1 MGRFPP
7 RGLRFLPDHG
17 EPEVSFLGEN
27 EMQEALDFDTIQER
41 RTDELAALLDSRDMK
56 QLQRRMEEMN
66 EFDVA
71 EFLTEIEDNRMPMV
85 FRLLSKETAADVFA
99 NLDAPEQERIINS
112 MTDSELAGI
121 IEELF
126 VDDAVDMMEELPA
139 NVVKRVM
146 RTATPE
152 TRNLINQYLHYP
164 ENSAGTIMTSEFV
177 DLKKYMSVKESFA
190 RIRRIGEDK
199 ETIYVCFV
207 ISADRRLEGIVT
219 VKDLLLADPDTVI
232 EELMDRNVI
241 FATTT
246 EDQESVSEKFSDYD
260 LMAMPVVDK
269 EGRLVGIVTVDD
281 VIDVMEQEATEDI
294 QLMAGMTPSDK
305 PYSRTGPLEMWKN
318 RIPWLMF
325 LMLSATFT
333 SMILTSFED
342 RLSVVAGLIPF
353 IPMLMGTG
361 GNSGAQAATAV
372 IRSLSLGDTEPG
384 DALRVLWKEW
394 RTAIL
399 CGASLAVVNFFKMLL
414 VDGMLL
420 QNPNIT
426 VSVAATVSL
435 SIVFIVM
442 FAKLVGSLLPI
453 GAEKIGLDPAVMANP
468 LISTLTDA
476 VSLLIY
482 IYIAKL
488 ILHI

>member
-1 MGRFPP
+1 M
-7 RGLRFLPDHG
+7 
-17 EPEVSFLGEN
+17 EEN
-27 EMQEALDFDTIQER
+27 EILEAMDYEAIQEKQYG
-41 RTDELAALLDSRDMK
+41 ELSELLEKKDRKAL
-56 QLQRRMEEMN
+56 QQRLEDMN

-71 EFLTEIEDNRMPMV
+71 EFLSQIDDARMPMV
-85 FRLLSKETAADVFA
+85 FRLLSKETAAEVFA
-99 NLDAPEQERIINS
+99 NLEAPEQERIIAAV
-112 MTDSELAGI
+112 TDTELSGL
-121 IEELF
+121 IEEMY
-126 VDDAVDMMEELPA
+126 VDDAVDIMEELPA
-139 NVVKRVM
+139 NVVKRLM
-146 RTATPE
+146 RTATPQ
-152 TRNLINQYLHYP
+152 TRNLINQYLRYP
-164 ENSAGTIMTSEFV
+164 EDSAGSIMTAEFV
-177 DLKKYMSVKESFA
+177 DLKKYMSVKESIA

-207 ISADRRLEGIVT
+207 TNSHRKLEGIVT
-219 VKDLLLADPDTVI
+219 VKDLLLHDDDTII
-232 EELMDRNVI
+232 EELMDRNVV

-294 QLMAGMTPSDK
+294 EKMAGMTPSDK
-305 PYSRTGPLEMWKN
+305 PYSRSAPWEIWKN

-333 SMILTSFED
+333 SMILTSFES
-342 RLSVVAGLIPF
+342 RLAAVAGLVPF

-361 GNSGAQAATAV
+361 GNSGAQSATAV
-372 IRSLSLGDTEPG
+372 IRSLSLGDIEPR

-394 RTAIL
+394 RVAFL
-399 CGASLAVVNFFKMLL
+399 CGLTLATVNFGKMLL
-414 VDGMLL
+414 VDGLL
-420 QNPNIT
+420 LGNANVT
-426 VSVAATVSL
+426 VAVAATVSL

-482 IYIAKL
+482 IFIAKL
-488 ILHI
+488 ILKI

>member
-1 MGRFPP
+1 M
-7 RGLRFLPDHG
+7 
-17 EPEVSFLGEN
+17 EPELVQDGLDY
-27 EMQEALDFDTIQER
+27 EAIQEKR
-41 RTDELAALLDSRDMK
+41 YDELTALLEKKDRK
-56 QLQRRMEEMN
+56 ALQLRLEEMN

-71 EFLTEIEDNRMPMV
+71 EFLTELDDALMLTV
-85 FRLLSKETAADVFA
+85 FRLLSKEMAAEVFA
-99 NLDAPEQERIINS
+99 NLEAPEQERIIS
-112 MTDSELAGI
+112 SITDQELSGI
-121 IEELF
+121 IEELY
-126 VDDAVDMMEELPA
+126 VDDAVDIMEEMPA

-152 TRNLINQYLHYP
+152 TRSLINQYLRYP
-164 ENSAGTIMTSEFV
+164 EDSAGSIMTAEFI
-177 DLKKYMSVKESFA
+177 DLKKYMSVKEAIA

-207 ISADRRLEGIVT
+207 TNASRKLEGIVT
-219 VKDLLLADPDTVI
+219 VKDLLLHDDDTII
-232 EELMDRNVI
+232 EELMDRNVV

-260 LMAMPVVDK
+260 LMAMPVVDL

-294 QLMAGMTPSDK
+294 EKMAGMTPSDK
-305 PYSRTGPLEMWKN
+305 PYSRSAPWEIWKN

-333 SMILTSFED
+333 SMILTSFEA
-342 RLSVVAGLIPF
+342 RLAAVAGLVPF

-372 IRSLSLGDTEPG
+372 IRSLSLGDTEPR

-394 RTAIL
+394 RVAFL
-399 CGASLAVVNFFKMLL
+399 CGLSLSVVNFGKMLL
-414 VDGMLL
+414 VDGLL
-420 QNPNIT
+420 LGNPNIT
-426 VSVAATVSL
+426 VAVAATVSL

-453 GAEKIGLDPAVMANP
+453 GAERVGMDPAVMANP
-468 LISTLTDA
+468 LISTLIDA

-482 IYIAKL
+482 IFIAKL
-488 ILHI
+488 ILQI

>member
-1 MGRFPP
+1 M
-7 RGLRFLPDHG
+7 
-17 EPEVSFLGEN
+17 EEN
-27 EMQEALDFDTIQER
+27 EILEAMDYEAIQEKQY
-41 RTDELAALLDSRDMK
+41 DELTELLEKKDRK
-56 QLQRRMEEMN
+56 TLQQRLEEMN

-71 EFLTEIEDNRMPMV
+71 EFLTEIDDNRMPMV
-85 FRLLSKETAADVFA
+85 FRLLSKETAAEVFA
-99 NLDAPEQERIINS
+99 NLEAPEQERIINAV
-112 MTDSELAGI
+112 TDQELSGI
-121 IEELF
+121 IEELY
-126 VDDAVDMMEELPA
+126 VDDAVDIMEELPA

-152 TRNLINQYLHYP
+152 TRSLINQYLRYP
-164 ENSAGTIMTSEFV
+164 EDSAGSIMTAEFV
-177 DLKKYMSVKESFA
+177 DLKKYMSVKESIA

-207 ISADRRLEGIVT
+207 TNAHRKLEGIVT
-219 VKDLLLADPDTVI
+219 VKDLLLHDDDVVI
-232 EELMDRNVI
+232 EDLMDRNVV

-260 LMAMPVVDK
+260 LMAMPVVDM

-294 QLMAGMTPSDK
+294 EKMAGMTPSDK
-305 PYSRTGPLEMWKN
+305 PYSRTRPLEIWRN

-333 SMILTSFED
+333 SMILTSFES
-342 RLSVVAGLIPF
+342 RLAAVAGLVPF

-361 GNSGAQAATAV
+361 GNSGAQSATAV
-372 IRSLSLGDTEPG
+372 IRSLSLGDIEPR
-384 DALRVLWKEW
+384 DALIVIWKEW
-394 RTAIL
+394 RVSVL
-399 CGASLAVVNFFKMLL
+399 CGLTLSVVNFGKMLL
-414 VDGMLL
+414 VDGLL
-420 QNPNIT
+420 LSNPHIT
-426 VSVAATVSL
+426 VAVAATVSL
-435 SIVFIVM
+435 SVLFIVM

-453 GAEKIGLDPAVMANP
+453 GAERIGLDPAVMANP

-482 IYIAKL
+482 IFIAKM